1 MRTFISLELPET
13 IKKEIGEI
21 QRKLKETGL
30 QARWVKPEIVH
41 LTLVFLGSITTN
53 KIDIVDNVLENIVS
67 QTKPV
72 KLKLSQLDCFPNSAK
87 ARIIFIKLSGEL
99 EKLNAL
105 AIKIRKQLKKE
116 NIWFDTKPFNAH
128 LTLARVKKQVNLT
141 EIVKKTKIKKTE
153 FIANE
158 VTLTKSQLTNL
169 GPIYHQIKR
178 ITLTTQPK
186 PN

>member
-1 MRTFISLELPET
+1 MRAFISLELPET
-13 IKKEIGEI
+13 IKKEIGET
-21 QRKLKETGL
+21 QQKLKETGL

-41 LTLVFLGSITTN
+41 LTLVFLGSITPD
-53 KIDIVDNVLENIVS
+53 KVPIIEQVLAKVS
-67 QTKPV
+67 RQIKPI
-72 KLKLSQLDCFPNSAK
+72 KLKLHQLGCFPNSAK
-87 ARIIFIKLSGEL
+87 AKIIFIKLSGEL

-128 LTLARVKKQVNLT
+128 LTLARVKKQANLI
-141 EIVKKTKIKKTE
+141 EVIRKTKIKKTK